1 MDTSHGSVRCVMS
14 LIACTMLVAL
24 LSSCKKNP
32 HTDASAAGTG
42 ARAAPAGSAMA
53 GATLGI
59 AGHVFKGSDRGSIRT
74 YLQTVHEIKAA
85 RFEVKWSPATVAVGR
100 EAAMRALESVSQ
112 DGSTFVFAA
121 NEPVVG
127 TIKPG
132 SILWIWDIALRRVDS
147 VAADGDGTVV
157 VHTSAIPFAQA
168 FTRAHMQFSAP
179 VTLRNSYLTYRPHLP
194 PDTAAAKRTSL
205 GPTALTPRV
214 LFASLGSTAVVQGGE
229 RPAQPNG
236 DAPSGG
242 DDGDWGEGA
251 PVNSGFAGSLKGYE
265 YSLGYG
271 LRPAGLTLTLEA
283 KKEDGGSDAGV
294 LNLFGIAS
302 DKLDVRFRSRMD
314 LDDFTL
320 DGGMDMSDGST
331 DKAQVMFNGV
341 NGTLHVAF
349 IGRLGEGGNGQT
361 KVPVMHL
368 PLAFYVPIPVDGIP
382 FVVQLA
388 SDFNLNVFLAGNH
401 ATLKVEG
408 GLAFNGNEGLSA
420 TKSASQADDNM
431 TAGDPKVD
439 SYEEVSPGVSA
450 VVLGVQMPRIGFG
463 VGILGFQSMAYS
475 DIVSVL
481 TMTNGAETA
490 APLGL
495 PPCKRVTLEAW
506 GHVGIETVLPSLPL
520 ISGAASDKLSPNKE
534 IWHANPKVIT
544 KPDVPACQIK

>member
-1 MDTSHGSVRCVMS
+1 MATSRVSARWVTSFVAG
-14 LIACTMLVAL
+14 ATMVVLS
-24 LSSCKKNP
+24 SSCKKSP
-32 HTDASAAGTG
+32 RSDSP
-42 ARAAPAGSAMA
+42 PAGAAMA
-53 GATLGI
+53 NAAQGAPLGI
-59 AGHVFKGSDRGSIRT
+59 AGQLFKGSDRASIAS
-74 YLQTVHEIKAA
+74 YLRTVHEVTAA
-85 RFEVKWSPATVAVGR
+85 RFDVKWSPSTVAVGR
-100 EAAMRALESVSQ
+100 DAAMRALESVSQ
-112 DGSTFVFAA
+112 DGSAFVFAA

-127 TIKPG
+127 AIKPG

-147 VAADGDGTVV
+147 ISAGASTVV

-168 FTRAHMQFSAP
+168 FTSAHIKFSAP

-194 PDTAAAKRTSL
+194 DTTGASRSSL
-205 GPTALTPRV
+205 GPSGLATRV
-214 LFASLGSTAVVQGGE
+214 FFASL
-229 RPAQPNG
+229 
-236 DAPSGG
+236 APRALPQG
-242 DDGDWGEGA
+242 DDSDWGEGA
-251 PVNSGFAGSLKGYE
+251 PVSSGFAGSLRGYE

-271 LRPAGLTLTLEA
+271 LRPSGLTLTLEA

-302 DKLDVRFRSRMD
+302 DKLDVRFQSRMD

-320 DGGMDMSDGST
+320 DGGMDVSDGPM

-368 PLAFYVPIPVDGIP
+368 PLAFYVPLPVDGIP

-401 ATLKVEG
+401 ATMKVEG
-408 GLAFNGNEGLSA
+408 GLKFHGNEGVSA
-420 TKSASQADDNM
+420 TKSASQADDDM
-431 TAGDPKVD
+431 QAGDPSVD
-439 SYEEVSPGVSA
+439 SYEGMSPGVSA

-463 VGILGFQSMAYS
+463 VGMLGFQSMAYS

-481 TMTNGAETA
+481 TMTNGAATA

-506 GHVGIETVLPSLPL
+506 GHVGVETVLPSLPL
-520 ISGAASDKLSPNKE
+520 LSTAASDKLSPNKE
-534 IWHANPKVIT
+534 IWHKDPKVIT
-544 KPDVPACQIK
+544 VPDVPACQIK

>member
-1 MDTSHGSVRCVMS
+1 MTTSRGSVRCCMS
-14 LIACTMLVAL
+14 LIACATMLPL
-24 LSSCKKNP
+24 LSGCKKRP
-32 HTDASAAGTG
+32 QTG
-42 ARAAPAGSAMA
+42 ATAAAASTPAGSAPP

-59 AGHVFKGSDRGSIRT
+59 AGHLFKGSDRDAIRT

-85 RFEVKWSPATVAVGR
+85 RFDVKWSPATVAVGR
-100 EAAMRALESVSQ
+100 DAAMRALESVSQ
-112 DGSTFVFAA
+112 DGSAFVFAA

-127 TIKPG
+127 TIKAG
-132 SILWIWDIALRRVDS
+132 SILWVWDIALRRVDS
-147 VAADGDGTVV
+147 VAAGGDSTVV

-168 FTRAHMQFSAP
+168 FTEAHLQFSSP
-179 VTLRNSYLTYRPHLP
+179 VSLRNNYLAYRPHLP
-194 PDTAAAKRTSL
+194 DSAAAKRTSF
-205 GPTALTPRV
+205 GPRALTPRV
-214 LFASLGSTAVVQGGE
+214 FFASLDPTVVRPGGE
-229 RPAQPNG
+229 QPPPPNG
-236 DAPSGG
+236 DSPSQGN
-242 DDGDWGEGA
+242 DSDWGDGA

-271 LRPAGLTLTLEA
+271 LRPTGLTLTLEA

-294 LNLFGIAS
+294 LNLFDIAS
-302 DKLDVRFRSRMD
+302 DKLDVRFQSRMD

-320 DGGMDMSDGST
+320 DGGMDMSDGSM

-349 IGRLGEGGNGQT
+349 IGRLGEAGNGQT

-368 PLAFYVPIPVDGIP
+368 PLAFYVPLPVDGIP

-388 SDFNLNVFLAGNH
+388 SDFNLTVFLAGDH

-431 TAGDPKVD
+431 SAGDPKVD
-439 SYEEVSPGVSA
+439 SYEGVSPGVSA

-463 VGILGFQSMAYS
+463 VGMLGFQSMAYS

-506 GHVGIETVLPSLPL
+506 GHVGVETVLPSLPL
-520 ISGAASDKLSPNKE
+520 LSDAASDKLSPNKE
-534 IWHANPKVIT
+534 IWHKDPKVIT
-544 KPDVPACQIK
+544 MPDVPACQIK

>member
-1 MDTSHGSVRCVMS
+1 MATSRGTVRCFMS
-14 LIACTMLVAL
+14 LVACATMVAL
-24 LSSCKKNP
+24 LSSCKKSP
-32 HTDASAAGTG
+32 HSDATVAGNGAGT
-42 ARAAPAGSAMA
+42 AAAGSAMP

-59 AGHVFKGSDRGSIRT
+59 AGHLFEGGDRDAIRT

-85 RFEVKWSPATVAVGR
+85 RFDVKWSPATVAVGR
-100 EAAMRALESVSQ
+100 DAAMRALQSVSR
-112 DGSTFVFAA
+112 DGSAFVFAA
-121 NEPVVG
+121 NEPVVS

-132 SILWIWDIALRRVDS
+132 SILWIWDLALRRVDS
-147 VAADGDGTVV
+147 VAAGGDSTVI

-168 FTRAHMQFSAP
+168 FTDAHIQFSSP
-179 VTLRNSYLTYRPHLP
+179 VTLRNSYLAYRPHL
-194 PDTAAAKRTSL
+194 PDTAAAKRTSF
-205 GPTALTPRV
+205 GPRALTPRV
-214 LFASLGSTAVVQGGE
+214 FFASMDPTVVLQGGE
-229 RPAQPNG
+229 QPPQPNG
-236 DAPSGG
+236 NPPSQG
-242 DDGDWGEGA
+242 DDDWGQGA
-251 PVNSGFAGSLKGYE
+251 PVNLGFAGSLEGYE

-283 KKEDGGSDAGV
+283 KKEDGGTDTGV
-294 LNLFGIAS
+294 LKLFDIAS
-302 DKLDVRFRSRMD
+302 DKLDVRFQSRMD

-320 DGGMDMSDGST
+320 DGGMDVSDGSM

-349 IGRLGEGGNGQT
+349 IGRFGEAGNGQT

-368 PLAFYVPIPVDGIP
+368 PLAFYVPVPVDGIP

-401 ATLKVEG
+401 ATMKVEG
-408 GLAFNGNEGLSA
+408 GLTFNGNEGLSA
-420 TKSASQADDNM
+420 TKSASQPDDNM

-439 SYEEVSPGVSA
+439 SYEGVSPGVSA

-463 VGILGFQSMAYS
+463 VGMLGFQSMAYS

-495 PPCKRVTLEAW
+495 PPCKRMTLEAW

-520 ISGAASDKLSPNKE
+520 LSDAASDKLSPNKE
-534 IWHANPKVIT
+534 IWHKGPKVIT
-544 KPDVPACQIK
+544 MPDVPACQIK